1 MNPQGGAGVR
11 FTIIAAIATAL
22 GTLALWPLFGD
33 WQWYPPALATIA
45 MVALV
50 GFVARIIRWPLVLT
64 PLAQGAGAVLLACWL
79 YVRGDLW
86 GGVVPT
92 SNTIDDLRAVAID
105 GLTSIAQYAPPVPVS
120 AGLTVLLMGG
130 IALIAILVD
139 VSSVTLRSPALAGLP
154 LLALLMVPVSV
165 IPGGTPWW
173 CFLPGAIGWLLI
185 LATDSRYSTREWGAV
200 LEDSASSAHAGS
212 GARRAGAV
220 AILLALVVPVVVPA
234 FGEPLLGRGTGGGG
248 GANIAGVSINPLV
261 SLKRDYLDPTDRELL
276 TVTSGAAQAPYLRLL
291 ALDTFDGTQWTAS
304 PFVPNASNELNAG
317 MPTTVNGLAWQ
328 TSHPERSYTIRVGAL
343 TGPYLPQPYPAVRQ
357 TIGGGWF
364 VDPTTLTVFSE
375 QFSSANTVYTVTA
388 LDLGSDAETIRAGA
402 RAATGSGPT
411 TSTSAEIPASV
422 AALAQTITAGADNS
436 FDKAI
441 LLQQWFRTNFRY
453 STSVR
458 SGSDSTYLEQFLTE
472 RIGYCEQFAAAM
484 ALMARSQGI
493 PARVAVGFAPG
504 RAVSPGTWS
513 VSSHNAHAW
522 PELWIPGTGWTRFE
536 PTPRSGD
543 GSTITTP
550 AYAPATSGNE
560 PTSAPSASSSSTA
573 SPRDPRASAADRAD
587 RGTSSSDS
595 SGVSV
600 GRLAFVAVSAL
611 VLLVLA
617 LPLLVRTYRRR
628 SRLHGSTHDEV
639 ARGAWAEL
647 RDSVIDYGRTWSAS
661 ETPRQTGRR
670 LVTSLSFSPDAAAAV
685 SRLVAATEA
694 AAYRAPGSTES
705 GATTSV
711 RNDLRTIRH
720 ALRDQTH
727 GGARW
732 AAVLFPRS
740 ARRQGSPPRETP
752 AENEGLQEREY
763 AERW

>member
-1 MNPQGGAGVR
+1 MNPQGVTGAR
-11 FTIIAAIATAL
+11 FTLIAAIATAL
-22 GTLALWPLFGD
+22 GALALWPLFGD
-33 WQWYPPALATIA
+33 WQWYPPVLATIA

-50 GFVARIIRWPLVLT
+50 GFVARTIHWPLVLT

-105 GLTSIAQYAPPVPVS
+105 GLASIAQYAPPVPVS

-139 VSSVTLRSPALAGLP
+139 VSAVTLRSPALAGLP

-165 IPGGTPWW
+165 ISGGTPWW
-173 CFLPGAIGWLLI
+173 CFLPGATGWLLI

-200 LEDSASSAHAGS
+200 LEDSGSGLRAGS

-248 GANIAGVSINPLV
+248 GANIAGVSVNPLV
-261 SLKRDYLDPTDRELL
+261 SLKRDYLDSSNRELL
-276 TVTSGAAQAPYLRLL
+276 TVTSGAAQAPYLRLV
-291 ALDTFDGTQWTAS
+291 ALDTFDGNQWTAS

-317 MPTTVNGLAWQ
+317 MPTTVDGLAWQ

-357 TIGGGWF
+357 TIGGGWY

-375 QFSSANTVYTVTA
+375 QFSSANTVYTVNA
-388 LDLGSDAETIRAGA
+388 LDLGSDAEAIRAGA
-402 RAATGSGPT
+402 RAGIGSSPT
-411 TSTSAEIPASV
+411 ISTNSEAPASV
-422 AALAQTITAGADNS
+422 ASLAQSITAGTDNS

-441 LLQQWFRTNFRY
+441 RLQQWFRTNFRY

-472 RIGYCEQFAAAM
+472 RVGYCEQFAAAM

-513 VSSHNAHAW
+513 VSSHDAHAW

-560 PTSAPSASSSSTA
+560 PTSAPSATSSSTA

-587 RGTSSSDS
+587 RGTSSSNS
-595 SGVSV
+595 SGVSA
-600 GRLAFVAVSAL
+600 GWLLLVAVSAL
-611 VLLVLA
+611 ALLVLA
-617 LPLLVRTYRRR
+617 LPLLVRSYRRR
-628 SRLHGSTHDEV
+628 SRLHSSAHDEL

-661 ETPRQTGRR
+661 ETPRQAGRR
-670 LVTSLSFSPDAAAAV
+670 LVTSLSFSPDAVAAV
-685 SRLVAATEA
+685 NRLVAGTET
-694 AAYRAPGSTES
+694 AAYRAPGSTQS

-711 RNDLRTIRH
+711 HDDLRIIRQ
-720 ALRDQTH
+720 ALRHQTR

-732 AAVLFPRS
+732 AAILFPPS
-740 ARRQGSPPRETP
+740 ARRQRSRPRETP
-752 AENEGLQEREY
+752 SENEGLQEREY
-763 AERW
+763 AGRW